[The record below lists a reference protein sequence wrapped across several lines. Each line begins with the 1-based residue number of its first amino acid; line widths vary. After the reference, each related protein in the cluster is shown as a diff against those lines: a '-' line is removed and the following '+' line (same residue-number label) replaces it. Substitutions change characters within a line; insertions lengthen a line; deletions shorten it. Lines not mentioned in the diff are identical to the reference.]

1 MACVGASA
9 ILAEMKDWAKLGGAN
24 SGICGNAA
32 HTYGFHR
39 PANEV
44 PVTDYSR
51 RREAAKP
58 ANMNW
63 ACAGD
68 FHHGFKP
75 SLMALH
81 ATVLTRLMRGELP
94 MICEFIGKP
103 WKDKPVYYW
112 ARWNGV
118 KTLQKYTGSGHD
130 HWSHISWWRSRANE
144 RAYLYVPRPGGTVAP
159 AKPAVTAG
167 TVAPKWPGYVLKPA
181 SKYDANVK
189 TFQAQLKAKGY
200 AVGADGL
207 FGDKTTAAVKAAQ
220 KAWKLEIDGLVGQK
234 TWKAAWTAK

>member
-1 MACVGASA
+1 MACVGAAA
-9 ILAEMKDWAKLGGAN
+9 IVAEMKDWVKLGGAN

-32 HTYGFHR
+32 HVYGFHR

-58 ANMNW
+58 YNMNW

-68 FHHGFKP
+68 FHHGYNAK
-75 SLMALH
+75 LMALH

-94 MICEFIGKP
+94 MICEMITKP

-118 KTLQKYTGSGHD
+118 KTLQRYTGSGHD

-144 RAYLYVPRPGGTVAP
+144 RAYLWVPAPGGSVA
-159 AKPAVTAG
+159 AKPSVTAG
-167 TVAPKWPGYVLKPA
+167 TVAPSWPGYVLKPA
-181 SKYDANVK
+181 TKFDANVK
-189 TFQAQLKAKGY
+189 VLQAQLKARGFD
-200 AVGADGL
+200 VVADGQ
-207 FGDKTTAAVKAAQ
+207 FGPKTTAAVKAAQ
-220 KAWKLEIDGLVGQK
+220 KAWKMETDGFVGPK
-234 TWKAAWTAK
+234 TWKAAWTK